1 MAPVEAVVALAGIGM
16 MSGAVFGVFRTVNKW
31 LDRRHERLMARERG
45 TLGGGELRDVRNR
58 LDVLEDLGYR
68 MQELEERLDFT
79 ERMLAR
85 QSKARLSGEGGL

>member
-1 MAPVEAVVALAGIGM
+1 MAPMEAVVALAGIGM
-16 MSGAVFGVFRTVNKW
+16 MSGAVFGAFRTVNRW

-45 TLGGGELRDVRNR
+45 ALPGVELRQVRDR
-58 LDVLEDLGYR
+58 LDMLEDLGYR

-85 QSKARLSGEGGL
+85 QSKARIAGEGGL

>member
-1 MAPVEAVVALAGIGM
+1 MAPMEAVVALAGIGM
-16 MSGAVFGVFRTVNKW
+16 LSGAVFGVYRTVNRW

-45 TLGGGELRDVRNR
+45 TSPGAELRQVRDR
-58 LDVLEDLGYR
+58 LDMLEDLGYR

-85 QSKARLSGEGGL
+85 QSKARVAGDGGL